1 MVQFPGGYRETL
13 LGEEIYSDT
22 ILQWRTSEQ
31 EWLQVAVMSQARSS
45 HAMSVVSKQDILEY
59 CQVDI

>member
-13 LGEEIYSDT
+13 LGEEIYFDT
-22 ILQWRTSEQ
+22 ILQWSTSGQ

-45 HAMSVVSKQDILEY
+45 HAMSVVSKQDILQY

>member
-1 MVQFPGGYRETL
+1 M

-45 HAMSVVSKQDILEY
+45 HAMSVVSMQDILQY
-59 CQVDI
+59 CQV